1 MKELGRTDKGQR
13 DGYQE
18 GMGGRGGHVGQG
30 FDFEQIWVRLTE
42 VTLIDHDAPG
52 NWSGNC
58 MSRQRRVIAGA
69 VKLLEADSV
78 AATNPKRAEEIYKR
92 ILDSAASTSN
102 GTSSTGERDQSL
114 RGQEAAMIKLAE
126 LHRDQKCVSSLG
138 QANAGQ
144 NTQQTIGEEKRRS
157 CVETDIN
164 TRQGPDPHVRWPFG
178 RGQRS
183 IPGYGEWIHKS
194 IQSRR

>member
-92 ILDSAASTSN
+92 ILDSAAS
-102 GTSSTGERDQSL
+102 
-114 RGQEAAMIKLAE
+114 
-126 LHRDQKCVSSLG
+126 
-138 QANAGQ
+138 
-144 NTQQTIGEEKRRS
+144 
-157 CVETDIN
+157 
-164 TRQGPDPHVRWPFG
+164 
-178 RGQRS
+178 
-183 IPGYGEWIHKS
+183 
-194 IQSRR
+194 

>member
-126 LHRDQKCVSSLG
+126 LHRDQKQIEVIFDR
-138 QANAGQ
+138 Q
-144 NTQQTIGEEKRRS
+144 RRG
-157 CVETDIN
+157 TAI
-164 TRQGPDPHVRWPFG
+164 
-178 RGQRS
+178 
-183 IPGYGEWIHKS
+183 K
-194 IQSRR
+194 SRRQCVHCTRKKRHGEKTECGDGMIYYNE